1 MVTLGRLIF
10 KATGVL
16 SNRGL
21 VKNSRKI
28 GERIAETARNNNGQV
43 KIAEVRKI
51 VEDTIGK
58 KAASKIDFVDK
69 DTMVKLAMDT
79 GAFSEQEVKGTLDFA
94 SALTLPAKYKRSAS
108 IYLKGDI
115 NNPDMAALTA
125 HELHHALSFSSG
137 KLSVPKFMGKFSRGR
152 KYMDKIAKYQK
163 SCGFQEKSNELYKI
177 ALDNIRCGKNFTPE
191 TIKELLYSKGI
202 IKVGED
208 KKNLR
213 ILSALSK
220 MYKDEFRAYSLQ
232 AEVLNSLGQDGSVYS
247 RLAGEFDSLAKG
259 LKSEVKQIRINHI
272 KKFFGM
278 KPTVYVPKTEPVQM
292 SFVKSETSTVKNI
305 FKKSTD

>member
-28 GERIAETARNNNGQV
+28 GERIAETVRNNNGQV
-43 KIAEVRKI
+43 KVAELQQI
-51 VEDTIGK
+51 VKDTVGK

-69 DTMVKLAMDT
+69 DTFVKRAMDT
-79 GAFSEQEVKGTLDFA
+79 GAFSEQEVKGALGFA
-94 SALTLPAKYKRSAS
+94 DALTLPSKYKRSAI
-108 IYLKGDI
+108 IYMKGDI
-115 NNPDMAALTA
+115 NNSDIAALAA

-137 KLSVPKFMGKFSRGR
+137 KLSVPKFIGKFSCGR
-152 KYMDKIAKYQK
+152 KYIDKLAKYQK
-163 SCGFQEKSNELYKI
+163 KLGFQEKSDKLYRA
-177 ALDNIRCGKNFTPE
+177 ALDNVQFGKKFNTE
-191 TIKELLYSKGI
+191 TIKELLYSIGV

-208 KKNLR
+208 KQTLKVLK
-213 ILSALSK
+213 SLSK

-232 AEVLNSLGQDGSVYS
+232 AEVLNSLGKNGLAYS
-247 RLAGEFDSLAKG
+247 RLAEEFDSLAKG
-259 LKSEVKQIRINHI
+259 LKTEAKQIRIDRI

-278 KPTVYVPKTEPVQM
+278 KPVPKTEPAQV
-292 SFVKSETSTVKNI
+292 SFVKAENSVA
-305 FKKSTD
+305 KKVFEKPTD